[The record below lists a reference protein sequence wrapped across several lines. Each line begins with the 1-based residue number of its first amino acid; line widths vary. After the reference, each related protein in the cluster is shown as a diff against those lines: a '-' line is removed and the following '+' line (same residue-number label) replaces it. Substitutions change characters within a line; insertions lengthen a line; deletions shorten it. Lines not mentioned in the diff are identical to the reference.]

1 MVGKNIKVLISL
13 ISIFISLL
21 CTCLSTNANDSCGSY
36 DRYVLKFI
44 HVYHVY
50 FETNIDDIIEKYK
63 RKYVTEENRLNKDKV
78 VRKASSII
86 IDPENQEGIKLHL
99 VSTTSNRN
107 HLEKE
112 VLRLAKSIRR
122 SYGYEKDDKDFMDDK
137 FLLGVKGAKYKN
149 LQEDLLNYSSAINR
163 FIRTRCIGDQFI
175 LSIENGKGILEYKPF
190 NKEEQVELIKNA
202 DIRIT
207 KIDNYIQETERQI
220 KELPIEMD
228 EQKNM
233 INQQDLTSE
242 KANEAI
248 KALENKFYASKKLMK
263 EKLKTLKRKKKET
276 EHYKRIIAEN
286 SAYQTTKN
294 QRLVFENP
302 QIIRRVISSYI
313 TKDRCLL
320 DKMPDELLCILI
332 GNIMSLI

>member
-13 ISIFISLL
+13 ISILISLL
-21 CTCLSTNANDSCGSY
+21 CTCLSANANDSCGSY

-44 HVYHVY
+44 HVYHVH
-50 FETNIDDIIEKYK
+50 FETNINGLIEKYK
-63 RKYVTEENRLNKDKV
+63 REYVAEGDILNKNKV
-78 VRKASSII
+78 AQEISSII

-99 VSTTSNRN
+99 VSTTSNKK

-112 VLRLAKSIRR
+112 ALRLAESLRR
-122 SYGYEKDDKDFMDDK
+122 SYGYEKNDKDFMDDK

-149 LQEDLLNYSSAINR
+149 LQEDILNYSSAINR
-163 FIRTRCIGDQFI
+163 FIRTRYIGDQFI
-175 LSIENGKGILEYKPF
+175 LSIENGKGIFEYKPF
-190 NKEEQVELIKNA
+190 NREEQVELVKNA
-202 DIRIT
+202 NIRIA

-220 KELPIEMD
+220 KELPIETD

-233 INQQDLTSE
+233 INQQGLTSG

-248 KALENKFYASKKLMK
+248 KALVYKFYASNKLMN

-276 EHYKRIIAEN
+276 ERYKGIIAEN
-286 SAYQTTKN
+286 SAYQTIKN

-302 QIIRRVISSYI
+302 QIIRRAISSYI
-313 TKDRCLL
+313 IKDRCLL